1 MCHINQ
7 DNESNVTKGYWIIFS
22 LNKHDWPIIRANNK
36 SVISA
41 SPASTTTTL
50 SIISNTNSTTVVESR
65 VIPQQL
71 QPILPIR
78 RR

>member
-1 MCHINQ
+1 
-7 DNESNVTKGYWIIFS
+7 
-22 LNKHDWPIIRANNK
+22 RANNK